1 MLSARH
7 IREKFLFLRNRLTIL
22 ISDKKFL
29 KLSFKRKIVV
39 KDIVYMY
46 LGIVL
51 EMWYFTFLVRENSS
65 LYDFA
70 SATKMIN
77 LSYVVK
83 CLLSIFD

>member
-7 IREKFLFLRNRLTIL
+7 IRENFLFLRNRLTIL
-22 ISDKKFL
+22 IFDKKFL

-46 LGIVL
+46 MYLGFVL

-70 SATKMIN
+70 SATKN
-77 LSYVVK
+77 
-83 CLLSIFD
+83 D

>member
-46 LGIVL
+46 LYLGIVL

-70 SATKMIN
+70 SATKN
-77 LSYVVK
+77 
-83 CLLSIFD
+83 D

>member
-29 KLSFKRKIVV
+29 KLSFKGKIVV
-39 KDIVYMY
+39 KYSVYMYMY

-51 EMWYFTFLVRENSS
+51 VMWYFTFLVRENSS

-70 SATKMIN
+70 SATKN
-77 LSYVVK
+77 
-83 CLLSIFD
+83 D

>member
-46 LGIVL
+46 MYLGIVL

-70 SATKMIN
+70 SATKN
-77 LSYVVK
+77 
-83 CLLSIFD
+83 D

>member
-46 LGIVL
+46 MYLGIVL
-51 EMWYFTFLVRENSS
+51 EMWYFTFLVREN
-65 LYDFA
+65 FA
-70 SATKMIN
+70 SATKN
-77 LSYVVK
+77 
-83 CLLSIFD
+83 D